1 MVDPTLHGLYI
12 PLFFGTVGF
21 FKIRS
26 WNMPNSG
33 CSPWLIC
40 NARFRRL
47 RFAHDH
53 LRYKIRGSRTQ
64 NITIPSFYTARMKHV
79 MATYSSASFPTL
91 PYPKIPVMPSWND
104 APQNSRI
111 NCRGLSQA
119 RLRFPRAIA
128 CLTPM
133 PIYTNL
139 NFLWPRTSR
148 CRPNCEP

>member
-1 MVDPTLHGLYI
+1 MAGDQPLTMRGACSFPLGFEFSDGPIIKFWLGFCLGDACVGILEMVDPTLHGLYI

-64 NITIPSFYTARMKHV
+64 NITIPSFYTARMS
-79 MATYSSASFPTL
+79 T
-91 PYPKIPVMPSWND
+91 
-104 APQNSRI
+104 
-111 NCRGLSQA
+111 
-119 RLRFPRAIA
+119 
-128 CLTPM
+128 
-133 PIYTNL
+133 
-139 NFLWPRTSR
+139 
-148 CRPNCEP
+148 